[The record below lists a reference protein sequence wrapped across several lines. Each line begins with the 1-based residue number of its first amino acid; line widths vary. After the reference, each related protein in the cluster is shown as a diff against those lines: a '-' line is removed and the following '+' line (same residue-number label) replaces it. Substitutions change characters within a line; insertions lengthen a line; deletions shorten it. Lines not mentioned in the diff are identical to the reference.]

1 METNKI
7 LGSKDQDP
15 EWIKELVNGYL
26 GKDVNKLSD
35 YQKKMLRDQYFEYL
49 REGLKPRDAIEKA
62 FEIVL
67 CFSS

>member
-7 LGSKDQDP
+7 LGTKEQDP

-26 GKDVNKLSD
+26 GKDINTLSD
-35 YQKKMLRDQYFEYL
+35 YQKKMLRDQYFDYL
-49 REGLKPRDAIEKA
+49 REGLKPRDAIKKA

-67 CFSS
+67 CF